1 MTAPVTVGYVD
12 HEPGAFATMVG
23 GLIEANLERDPSRRR
38 LLRPSVAAIVA
49 QDAGVSVTIRTS
61 PEGVEIANGVSPDA
75 AVEIVADSLH
85 LLELTAVP
93 LRFGL
98 PDAFDRRGR
107 RVLGHVV
114 AGRVRIRGMLIHP
127 RSAVRLSALLSVG

>member
-1 MTAPVTVGYVD
+1 MKVEYGD
-12 HEPGAFATMVG
+12 GEPSGLATLVG

-49 QDAGVSVTIRTS
+49 PDAGVSITIRTS
-61 PEGVEIANGVSPDA
+61 PGRVEIANGVSPDVV
-75 AVEIVADSLH
+75 VEITADSSRLP
-85 LLELTAVP
+85 ELTAAP

-107 RVLGHVV
+107 AVLGHVV
-114 AGRVRIRGMLIHP
+114 AGRVRIRGLLVHP
-127 RSAVRLSALLSVG
+127 RRLARLSALLSAE